1 MIYLSDAYAIT
12 RRYNCRFVI
21 LKIVFSQRF
30 LGSNKERIFTIFHRL
45 VRIAITCTNVRNFA
59 EHPPSKINRSSP
71 EDTKSQ
77 QLIPIEFILLL
88 ASCKLRCKL
97 RCKICE
103 II

>member
-1 MIYLSDAYAIT
+1 MIYLSDTYAIT

-30 LGSNKERIFTIFHRL
+30 LGANKERIFTIFHRL

-59 EHPPSKINRSSP
+59 EHPPLEINCPPP
-71 EDTKSQ
+71 EDIESQ

-88 ASCKLRCKL
+88 ASCNLSRKLIL
-97 RCKICE
+97 
-103 II
+103 